1 MANVKAT
8 MTDIRVIIRE
18 FSRGTSLR
26 EMERKL
32 KLSRTSLRNYRDRAE
47 ASGRS
52 MVDLLSLNDAELQAI
67 MLKGDGHRGRDAD
80 RYAFMQADLER
91 FIEAQGHHYKLALEE
106 VRSGKKQSHWV
117 WYIFPQMRGLGRS
130 YFAQLYGISDR
141 EEAVVYLNHEVLGPR
156 LREITCALLEHDDY
170 SAEEIFGDL
179 DAMKVRSCMTLF
191 DIIRPDDIFAD
202 VLNKFYGQQR
212 CGLTVRMLS
221 KV

>member
-1 MANVKAT
+1 MP
-8 MTDIRVIIRE
+8 
-18 FSRGTSLR
+18 
-26 EMERKL
+26 
-32 KLSRTSLRNYRDRAE
+32 
-47 ASGRS
+47 
-52 MVDLLSLNDAELQAI
+52 
-67 MLKGDGHRGRDAD
+67 
-80 RYAFMQADLER
+80 DLER
-91 FIEAQGHHYKLALEE
+91 FIKAQGHHYKLALEE

-141 EEAVVYLNHEVLGPR
+141 EEAVAYLNHEVLGLR
-156 LREITCALLEHDDY
+156 LREITSALLDHVDY

>member
-1 MANVKAT
+1 MP
-8 MTDIRVIIRE
+8 
-18 FSRGTSLR
+18 
-26 EMERKL
+26 
-32 KLSRTSLRNYRDRAE
+32 
-47 ASGRS
+47 
-52 MVDLLSLNDAELQAI
+52 
-67 MLKGDGHRGRDAD
+67 
-80 RYAFMQADLER
+80 DLER

-130 YFAQLYGISDR
+130 YFAQLSGISDR
-141 EEAVVYLNHEVLGPR
+141 EEAVAYLNHEVLGPR
-156 LREITCALLEHDDY
+156 LREITSALLDHVDY

-191 DIIRPDDIFAD
+191 DVISPDDIFAD

>member
-1 MANVKAT
+1 MP
-8 MTDIRVIIRE
+8 
-18 FSRGTSLR
+18 
-26 EMERKL
+26 
-32 KLSRTSLRNYRDRAE
+32 
-47 ASGRS
+47 
-52 MVDLLSLNDAELQAI
+52 
-67 MLKGDGHRGRDAD
+67 
-80 RYAFMQADLER
+80 DLER

-130 YFAQLYGISDR
+130 YFAQLYGISYR
-141 EEAVVYLNHEVLGPR
+141 EEAVAYLNHEVLGPR

-191 DIIRPDDIFAD
+191 DIIRPHDIFAD

-221 KV
+221 EM

>member
-1 MANVKAT
+1 MP
-8 MTDIRVIIRE
+8 
-18 FSRGTSLR
+18 
-26 EMERKL
+26 
-32 KLSRTSLRNYRDRAE
+32 
-47 ASGRS
+47 
-52 MVDLLSLNDAELQAI
+52 
-67 MLKGDGHRGRDAD
+67 
-80 RYAFMQADLER
+80 DLER
-91 FIEAQGHHYKLALEE
+91 FIKAQGHHYKLALEE
-106 VRSGKKQSHWV
+106 VRSGKKQSHWI

-141 EEAVVYLNHEVLGPR
+141 EEAVAYLNHEVLGPR
-156 LREITCALLEHDDY
+156 LREITSALLDHVDY

-191 DIIRPDDIFAD
+191 DVISPDDIFAD